1 MSEATATMAGR
12 PTVRQ
17 RVGRG
22 ELWAALSGF
31 KREFW
36 SVGLFSLSANAMNL
50 APSLYMLQV
59 YDRVMVSQSGLTLM
73 FSTMILVLMLGLMG
87 FFEWARSRLLVRVGV
102 RIDERLSPRLFH
114 ACFDEQLKQASLNP
128 TQAFSDLTNLRQFLT
143 GNGVFAFFDAPW
155 LPIYLGVLFLL
166 HPLLGWL
173 GVAFAVIL
181 TVVAW
186 VSHRLTSSPIRQSLH
201 TGLHVVDHQQAN
213 LVNAEVI
220 EALGMLPA
228 LHNRWWTRYREHLAS
243 QGRIDELTYRLSAA
257 TKFLRYTQQSLSLG
271 AGGWLVIHGEI
282 SPGAMIAGN
291 ILMTRALQPID
302 LLVNTWKA
310 FVSARTAFDR
320 LALLVE
326 TQTLREQGDLVQ
338 VPLGGIELANVTAHA
353 PGRAEPILD
362 QVNLKIAAGSLVCV
376 VGPSG
381 SGKSTLA
388 RVMLGLWP
396 EISGQINFDGVPLG
410 QWHRTALGRHL
421 GYLPQDV
428 ELMAGSLA
436 QNIARFGELDS
447 ERVIAAARRADVHEL
462 ILRFPNGYDTFIGES
477 GHLLSAGQ
485 KQRVALAR
493 ALYGEPTVIV
503 LDEPNANL
511 DDAGEAALVRV
522 LLDLKAQGKTV
533 VLMTHRLDILKV
545 VDRVVV
551 LNHGRVV
558 QDRSAQAF
566 LSERAAIARNP
577 SAPKT

>member
-1 MSEATATMAGR
+1 MSEATATMAGQ
-12 PTVRQ
+12 PTGRQ
-17 RVGRG
+17 HVGRG

-59 YDRVMVSQSGLTLM
+59 YDRVMVSQSGLTLL
-73 FSTMILVLMLGLMG
+73 FSTMILVVMLGLMG

-155 LPIYLGVLFLL
+155 LPIYLAVLFLL

-173 GVAFAVIL
+173 GVTFAVIL

-186 VSHRLTSSPIRQSLH
+186 VSHRLTSSPIHKSLH

-228 LHNRWWTRYREHLAS
+228 LHKRWWTRYREHMAS
-243 QGRIDELTYRLSAA
+243 QGRVDELTHRLSAA

-271 AGGWLVIHGEI
+271 AGGWLVIHGEL

-320 LALLVE
+320 LAHLVE

-338 VPLGGIELANVTAHA
+338 VPLGCIALSNVTAHA
-353 PGRAEPILD
+353 PGRTEPILD
-362 QVNLKIAAGSLVCV
+362 QVNLNIAAGSLVCV

-388 RVMLGLWP
+388 RAMLGLWP
-396 EISGQINFDGVPLG
+396 DLSGQVHFDGVPLG

-485 KQRVALAR
+485 RQRVALAR

-558 QDRSAQAF
+558 QDSSAQVF
-566 LSERAAIARNP
+566 LSQRAAIARAP
-577 SAPKT
+577 STPKT